1 MQHGSRTS
9 PAITLPAHQVGCRI
23 RHRSCTF
30 VTGRWCGYRCHAS
43 THCTARPSRKPISRR
58 HGVAHRV
65 LRFVVGRRGSAR
77 RHRVTRENGRVF
89 CHHVIGTTSKF
100 DGPLLAA
107 LTEATRE
114 EEQEETRVA
123 RGFPASSIVYAS
135 FVPLSGWRTAW
146 WAILRNARPRPAR
159 TGRTRWGTSR
169 SMRRSNPMSAD
180 MRTCGPTA

>member
-123 RGFPASSIVYAS
+123 RGFRRARSFTLRSSPYPAGAPPGGRSSETPGRGPPGPA
-135 FVPLSGWRTAW
+135 GTGG
-146 WAILRNARPRPAR
+146 ARLAR
-159 TGRTRWGTSR
+159 
-169 SMRRSNPMSAD
+169 
-180 MRTCGPTA
+180 

>member
-65 LRFVVGRRGSAR
+65 RRFVGRRRGSAR

-100 DGPLLAA
+100 DGPPPGRSHGGNQGRRAGRNA
-107 LTEATRE
+107 SC
-114 EEQEETRVA
+114 A
-123 RGFPASSIVYAS
+123 RFPASSIVYAS
-135 FVPLSGWRTAW
+135 FIPLSGWRTAW

-180 MRTCGPTA
+180 MRRCGPTA